1 MNTLGHLAFLALGL
15 GLMGLPLAGMLRA
28 LWRPRALAD
37 HPDLPLQTVA
47 QAGIARFKDNLAQEF
62 GSLLALVREDEAIRG
77 SSKRG
82 VPFLMLGGKRYL
94 TEQLPP
100 SARVLRQWV
109 VAARH
114 LDIPG
119 ELACE
124 RPLHAEARLSLAH
137 NASVRTA
144 HAGREI
150 VIGPRARVRQWASAG
165 LRVEAAEGAVLHG
178 LVSAGREI
186 VLARQVRFTHLE
198 APRIQFGRA
207 LPRPPSS
214 SRSRLEMDAP
224 PHVDVRQGVWH
235 VSGDLHVPAS
245 CMIVADLLISGRLV
259 LGKHSLIRGHVHA
272 DGTVHMDM
280 DASIEGALFSKE
292 DIALG
297 EGCRVLGPLQA
308 GGRLGLDACTLI
320 GTPQAPT
327 TVSAQRLLCAE
338 SAQVHGAVH
347 ARYSGEVLLDVRDRP

>member
-1 MNTLGHLAFLALGL
+1 MSVLNHLAFVCLGAGFL
-15 GLMGLPLAGMLRA
+15 GLPLAGMLRA
-28 LWRPRALAD
+28 LWRPAP
-37 HPDLPLQTVA
+37 HHESPDLPMQTVA
-47 QAGIARFKDNLAQEF
+47 LAGIARFKDNLAQEF

-100 SARVLRQWV
+100 SAKVLRQWV

-119 ELACE
+119 ELSCE

-137 NASVRTA
+137 NASARTA

-150 VIGPRARVRQWASAG
+150 VIGPRARIRQWASAG
-165 LRVEAAEGAVLHG
+165 LRVEAAEGAVLYG

-207 LPRPPSS
+207 LPRVSKHT
-214 SRSRLEMDAP
+214 RRRLEIDPP
-224 PHVDVRQGVWH
+224 PHVEVRQGVWH
-235 VSGDLHVPAS
+235 VNGDLHLPAG
-245 CMIVADLLISGRLV
+245 CVIAADLLISGRLV
-259 LGKHSLIRGHVHA
+259 VGQHSLIRGNVHA
-272 DGTVHMDM
+272 DGAVHMDT
-280 DASIEGALFSKE
+280 DACVEGALFGKA

-297 EGCRVLGPLQA
+297 EGCHVLGPLQA
-308 GGRLGLDACTLI
+308 GGRLGLDASCSV
-320 GTPQAPT
+320 GTVQAPT
-327 TVSAQRLLCAE
+327 TVSAHRLLCAE
-338 SAQVHGAVH
+338 SALVFGAVH
-347 ARYSGEVLLDVRDRP
+347 ARHSGEVLLDVRDRA